1 MINIIEKIKREK
13 SAILKVL
20 CLVFLYFG
28 VDTYFNLATDT
39 YATFAN
45 GFGTSAIDMF
55 YRNGRPVIALIY
67 EFFYLTGLPTNM
79 FYYISSAVAL
89 LFLGIAIWIMQK
101 ILQTYSVTENRRI
114 LISFISIANIF
125 IIEYFMFV
133 EKCGFMLAILLN
145 IVGVYCIT
153 NFYKKGK
160 VRYFIFAIV
169 SVSVAIFTYQGTVAL
184 FVLLSLPFAFKHAT
198 GFATYVCKIIQ
209 IGFVYVSAIILDL
222 CAFKFLFKS
231 ARITEKQNLKWNIQ
245 YIVNNLKYLQKN
257 TFSILPQ
264 HFFSIVLIVV
274 LGISIVLVI
283 FFEKRIG
290 RFLNIL
296 VMILACCIFPTA
308 TIIQGSGWWA
318 LRVVYPIA
326 SIIGVIAIDL
336 YVNKKSGLESI
347 QAFKILDKVVLMA
360 IVVLLVG
367 QYFSFNSI
375 YIDRYK
381 LNFADENRA
390 NYIGEAI
397 HEYQESSG
405 KKITKVAFYT
415 DESTV
420 HPFYPNL
427 YYGGDLIVSSFY
439 TGWSDIT
446 SLNYYLGTSYK
457 RAEQNEKYV
466 EYFSQK
472 DWNTLSQEQLIF
484 DGDTLHVCVY

>member
-1 MINIIEKIKREK
+1 
-13 SAILKVL
+13 
-20 CLVFLYFG
+20 
-28 VDTYFNLATDT
+28 
-39 YATFAN
+39 
-45 GFGTSAIDMF
+45 
-55 YRNGRPVIALIY
+55 
-67 EFFYLTGLPTNM
+67 
-79 FYYISSAVAL
+79 
-89 LFLGIAIWIMQK
+89 
-101 ILQTYSVTENRRI
+101 
-114 LISFISIANIF
+114 
-125 IIEYFMFV
+125 
-133 EKCGFMLAILLN
+133 
-145 IVGVYCIT
+145 
-153 NFYKKGK
+153 
-160 VRYFIFAIV
+160 
-169 SVSVAIFTYQGTVAL
+169 
-184 FVLLSLPFAFKHAT
+184 
-198 GFATYVCKIIQ
+198 
-209 IGFVYVSAIILDL
+209 
-222 CAFKFLFKS
+222 
-231 ARITEKQNLKWNIQ
+231 
-245 YIVNNLKYLQKN
+245 
-257 TFSILPQ
+257 
-264 HFFSIVLIVV
+264 
-274 LGISIVLVI
+274 
-283 FFEKRIG
+283 
-290 RFLNIL
+290 
-296 VMILACCIFPTA
+296 MILACCIFPTA

-318 LRVVYPIA
+318 MRVVYPIA